1 MFSCRWS
8 CCIGDSVIYK
18 VRSQL
23 KPFLNSSKA
32 EMFTVGLVVLNTFVL
47 ALEKEPKT
55 PEFDEFL
62 NVSNNVR
69 LSNCRFNRIGR
80 FHTF

>member
-8 CCIGDSVIYK
+8 CCIGDGVIYK

-23 KPFLNSSKA
+23 KLLLSNSKA
-32 EMFTVGLVVLNTFVL
+32 EMFIAALVILNTFVL

-55 PEFDEFL
+55 PAFDEFL
-62 NVSNNVR
+62 NVSNIVR
-69 LSNCRFNRIGR
+69 KIK
-80 FHTF
+80 